1 MQEDQPLG
9 CPDAIDVNS
18 EVIKLDVSSVYTSL
32 RTLNPRKALGPDEIP
47 NWLVKEYADFLT
59 DPVFL
64 SSILHLPSK
73 PSCKCNTLAKKKPVT
88 IITKHVRPI
97 SLTPT
102 LSNLA

>member
-47 NWLVKEYADFLT
+47 N
-59 DPVFL
+59 
-64 SSILHLPSK
+64 
-73 PSCKCNTLAKKKPVT
+73 
-88 IITKHVRPI
+88 
-97 SLTPT
+97 
-102 LSNLA
+102 